1 MTNRFGLLTP
11 SSNTTQEPEFVA
23 ALPAD
28 VTLHTGR
35 VAYRDIT
42 PAEQDRCV
50 LELDSESRKLA
61 DAEVDCIVFAA
72 TAPTLAKGKGYDR
85 ELIKRMEDAAGRPAT
100 TAATAF
106 VDALNVLGAKRI
118 AIGAPWSRTM
128 DKPMVA
134 FMQAHGFEV
143 VHSEVVGFV
152 SGVELGR
159 ADPQQAYDLGLRAD
173 RPEAD
178 VIVMPGGNWRC
189 MSIVERLERKVGK
202 PVLSNNAASLW
213 AGLRL
218 LRRRDSIAGYGML
231 LRDHVAGEIV

>member
-1 MTNRFGLLTP
+1 M
-11 SSNTTQEPEFVA
+11 
-23 ALPAD
+23 
-28 VTLHTGR
+28 
-35 VAYRDIT
+35 
-42 PAEQDRCV
+42 
-50 LELDSESRKLA
+50 
-61 DAEVDCIVFAA
+61 
-72 TAPTLAKGKGYDR
+72 
-85 ELIKRMEDAAGRPAT
+85 
-100 TAATAF
+100 
-106 VDALNVLGAKRI
+106 
-118 AIGAPWSRTM
+118 
-128 DKPMVA
+128 
-134 FMQAHGFEV
+134 
-143 VHSEVVGFV
+143 HSEVVGFV
-152 SGVELGR
+152 SGVELGC